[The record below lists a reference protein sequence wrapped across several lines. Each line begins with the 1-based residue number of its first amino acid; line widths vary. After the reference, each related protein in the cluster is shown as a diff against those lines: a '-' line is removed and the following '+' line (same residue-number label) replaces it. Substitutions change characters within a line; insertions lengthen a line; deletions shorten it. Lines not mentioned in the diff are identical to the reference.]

1 MSSIHYNTFKTLWWY
16 YLFFKIYQDTQI
28 NSWNI
33 SNIIMGFKKGL
44 WRIQFKSYLPIIEE
58 IEFTFFFDSDPY
70 LVFWLKEF
78 CNYIL
83 HILNWVIAM
92 QNGFFFG
99 YNFGQGEVCC
109 LYKSEV
115 CVAGGIISFF
125 NILKPRSPNRQTF
138 IK

>member
-78 CNYIL
+78 CNYY
-83 HILNWVIAM
+83 ILNWVIAM
-92 QNGFFFG
+92 QNGFFWSQFWSRWG
-99 YNFGQGEVCC
+99 LVYIKVKFAWLNN
-109 LYKSEV
+109 
-115 CVAGGIISFF
+115 IIFL
-125 NILKPRSPNRQTF
+125 NIAY
-138 IK
+138 IIVG